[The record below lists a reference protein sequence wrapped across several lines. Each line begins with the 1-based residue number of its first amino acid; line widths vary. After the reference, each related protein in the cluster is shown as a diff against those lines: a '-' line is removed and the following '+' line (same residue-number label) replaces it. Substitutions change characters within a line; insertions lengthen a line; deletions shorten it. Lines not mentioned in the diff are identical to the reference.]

1 MKQAVLYL
9 TNKSNEWTLSAFHAL
24 EQSLQGKADVYFAYH
39 RQGDVLPVAL
49 QNIENLFVFTLDV
62 LNELGYTPIEKGKL
76 VPGSNHFPLLKFY
89 KENQGYDYYWLV
101 EDDVRFSG
109 EWKEFFDSFASCTSD
124 FLSSVIETK
133 AENPNW
139 YWWASLKT
147 GNEVI
152 AEEKL
157 LKAFN
162 PIYRLSRQALA
173 CIDAYLRIG
182 WMGHHEVLLPTLL
195 YNKGFLVEDFGGVG
209 AFVCPENKA
218 KFYNDTSM
226 RIAPVLPDDR
236 KNYLFHPVKE
246 EKIRQNGSY
255 KKNAVFVAAG
265 EGSLHRQLLKGDA
278 NFDLHLLIYDGSYS
292 KFCNDTDFI
301 ACDAGYK
308 MDMTYRYLHRHPD
321 LLDKYEYFFLMDD
334 DIEMST
340 EEVNK
345 LFGIMKQ
352 YHLRIAQPSLVMSYY
367 TYEHTLRIPFCVLR
381 YTNFVEMMVPCF
393 SKEALVKVLP
403 TFERKVRGCGI
414 EYHWSRLIHGG
425 HKDMAIIDNVNAC
438 HVRPLR
444 HWECQQELISYFN
457 VNNLNATIIT
467 YSSLYEE
474 NDNPVKKAECLLENN
489 IVQLNAIAS
498 DVLKLFTKEMRY
510 MDFVP
515 FVTYCCL
522 YSVVSNK
529 RFYMDIAKRSIKELY
544 LKHQKDETISYVE
557 EELMSL
563 KNVIVLLSKIE
574 PVIVTLEKDL
584 YQIPRE
590 NISLENSV
598 VFLLTS
604 MNDKT
609 TEFEEK
615 LKQGISL
622 CLKVLRDI
630 LIKYNINI

>member
-39 RQGDVLPVAL
+39 QQGDVLPVSL
-49 QNIENLFVFTLDV
+49 QNIENLFVFTSDV
-62 LNELGYTPIEKGKL
+62 LNELGYTPIERGKL
-76 VPGSNHFPLLKFY
+76 VPGSNHFPLLKFF

-109 EWKEFFDSFASCTSD
+109 DWKDFFDSFASSTSD

-246 EKIRQNGSY
+246 EKVRQNGSY
-255 KKNAVFVAAG
+255 KKNAVFVPVG
-265 EGSLHRQLLKGDA
+265 KDSLHRQLLKGDA
-278 NFDLHLLIYDGSYS
+278 DFDLHLLIYDGSYN
-292 KFCNDTDFI
+292 KFCNDSDFV

-308 MDMTYRYLHRHPD
+308 MDMIYRYLHRHPE
-321 LLDKYEYFFLMDD
+321 LFEKYEYFFLLDD
-334 DIEMST
+334 DIVIST
-340 EEVNK
+340 EDVNR
-345 LFGIMKQ
+345 LFSMMREYQLK
-352 YHLRIAQPSLVMSYY
+352 IAQPSLVMSYY
-367 TYEHTLRIPFCVLR
+367 TYKHTAFHPFYILR
-381 YTNFVEMMVPCF
+381 YTNFVEMMMPCF
-393 SKEALVKVLP
+393 SRDALKAVLP
-403 TFERKVRGCGI
+403 TFEQKIRWCGI
-414 EYHWSRLIHGG
+414 EMHWPVLIGSNHN
-425 HKDMAIIDNVNAC
+425 DMAIVDAVSAKHTRPVQSWNSLSQLQQENYLKKHNLSWSIEMYGGLPLDNVDFEGKQAFDEI
-438 HVRPLR
+438 R
-444 HWECQQELISYFN
+444 
-457 VNNLNATIIT
+457 T
-467 YSSLYEE
+467 YCEKIKLDLYHGGLLKM
-474 NDNPVKKAECLLENN
+474 KKSEINSV
-489 IVQLNAIAS
+489 IFF
-498 DVLKLFTKEMRY
+498 LKLNSILWNDHASWDVASRLAYK
-510 MDFVP
+510 
-515 FVTYCCL
+515 L
-522 YSVVSNK
+522 SV
-529 RFYMDIAKRSIKELY
+529 
-544 LKHQKDETISYVE
+544 ET
-557 EELMSL
+557 
-563 KNVIVLLSKIE
+563 VLS
-574 PVIVTLEKDL
+574 
-584 YQIPRE
+584 
-590 NISLENSV
+590 
-598 VFLLTS
+598 
-604 MNDKT
+604 
-609 TEFEEK
+609 
-615 LKQGISL
+615 
-622 CLKVLRDI
+622 
-630 LIKYNINI
+630 